1 MNYGTA
7 LFKYSKCFQYSTELM
22 LLALQS
28 SSRTYQI
35 SPSVI
40 LLTLLPITHFLSHSA
55 PATYARFLTVPHTL
69 QAIPV
74 SKPLH
79 WLLPLSRMF
88 YQKILQGSCLHVLQ
102 LFPPMSV
109 EDDLDYSFPP
119 DLPYLAL
126 FYLLCGIYYFLECDA
141 IIMIFFFYILSLFT
155 KM

>member
-7 LFKYSKCFQYSTELM
+7 LFKYSKCFQYSTELT

-40 LLTLLPITHFLSHSA
+40 LLTLLTITHFLSHSA

-69 QAIPV
+69 QAV
-74 SKPLH
+74 SVLKPLH
-79 WLLPLSRMF
+79 CLFPLSRMF
-88 YQKILQGSCLHVLQ
+88 YQQIPQSSCLHFLQ

-109 EDDLDYSFPP
+109 ENDLEYSFPP
-119 DLPYLAL
+119 NLPYLAL
-126 FYLLCGIYYFLECDA
+126 FYLLCHIYYFLECYA
-141 IIMIFFFYILSLFT
+141 IMIFYILFLFT
-155 KM
+155 KI